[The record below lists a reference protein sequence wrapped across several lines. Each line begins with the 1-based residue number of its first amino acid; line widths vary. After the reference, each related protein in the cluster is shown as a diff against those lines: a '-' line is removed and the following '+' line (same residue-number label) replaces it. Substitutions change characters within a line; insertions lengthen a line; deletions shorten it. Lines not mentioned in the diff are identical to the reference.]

1 MSDDHKYQGH
11 ANYETWAVKLWLDNE
26 EGSSDYWRDQTRAI
40 VEDPPNGNDFI
51 TSERQTVRVLAGELK
66 AWHEE
71 AMPELE
77 GFAADLLNAAFS
89 EVDWDEMAESMIG
102 DMEEEIKYEAARA

>member
-1 MSDDHKYQGH
+1 MIEDHRHQGH

-26 EGSSDYWRDQTRAI
+26 EGSYNYWRDQTRAI
-40 VEDPPNGNDFI
+40 LDDPPRGDFYI
-51 TSERQTVRVLAGELK
+51 TSERKTVHTLADELK

-71 AMPELE
+71 AMPDLE
-77 GFAADLLNAAFS
+77 GFASDLLNAALS

-102 DMEEEIKYEAARA
+102 DAKEEAEYEAAIA